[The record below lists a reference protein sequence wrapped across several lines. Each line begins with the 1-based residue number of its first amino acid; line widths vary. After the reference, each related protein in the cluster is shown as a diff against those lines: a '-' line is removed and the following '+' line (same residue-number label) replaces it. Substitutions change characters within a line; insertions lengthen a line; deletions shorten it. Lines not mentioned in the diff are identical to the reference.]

1 MPSHHS
7 NARVAVIGV
16 GNIGR
21 HHARIYHHMEGVH
34 LVAVADVDPARVRS
48 VAGEFGCRAYTD
60 YRELLARE
68 RLDAVSVAV
77 PTSHHLPVVREV
89 LAQGVPV
96 LVEKPLAATPEE
108 GRLLLQEARRRGVPV
123 AVGHVERF
131 NPAVRA
137 LKGLLTRGALG
148 DVLSVAVRRVGVVP
162 PRLNQTNVIIDL
174 AVHDIDVVSYLLDRP
189 PELRGVMSGR
199 AWTTEHND
207 WADLTLCYGDISCFI
222 QVNWVTPIK
231 IRTLAITGT
240 DGYAELNYVTQSLDL
255 YESTPLREADNFQ
268 EFVRHYGTPRKR
280 EVPVQHDE
288 PLRLELQ
295 SFLDAVLTG
304 GPVEVTAED
313 GLTALTVAYEAWL
326 ASLQGAGQGPA
337 ARSR

>member
-1 MPSHHS
+1 MPSERP
-7 NARVAVIGV
+7 NVAVIGV

-21 HHARIYHHMEGVH
+21 HHARIYRDLDGVH
-34 LVAVADVDPARVRS
+34 LVAVADADEARARS
-48 VAGEFGCRAYTD
+48 VAREFGCRPYAD

-77 PTSHHLPVVREV
+77 PTSHHLQVARDVIHR
-89 LAQGVPV
+89 GVP
-96 LVEKPLAATPEE
+96 LLIEKPIAATPEE
-108 GRLLLQEARRRGVPV
+108 GRVIVEEAARQGVPV

-137 LKGLLTRGALG
+137 LKDLVARGTLG
-148 DVLSVAVRRVGVVP
+148 RVLSVAVRRVGVVP
-162 PRLNQTNVIIDL
+162 PRLNHTNVIIDL
-174 AVHDIDVVSYLLDRP
+174 AVHDIDVVTYLLDRP

-231 IRTLAITGT
+231 IRTLALTGT

-255 YESTPLREADNFQ
+255 YESSPLREADNFQ
-268 EFVRHYGTPRKR
+268 DFVNHYGTPRKR
-280 EVPVQHDE
+280 EVHVQQDE

-295 SFLDAVLTG
+295 SFLDSVLRGT
-304 GPVEVTAED
+304 PVEVPGEA
-313 GLTALTVAYEAWL
+313 GLTALTVAYQAWQ
-326 ASLQGAGQGPA
+326 ASLESAGWDPA
-337 ARSR
+337 PLPG